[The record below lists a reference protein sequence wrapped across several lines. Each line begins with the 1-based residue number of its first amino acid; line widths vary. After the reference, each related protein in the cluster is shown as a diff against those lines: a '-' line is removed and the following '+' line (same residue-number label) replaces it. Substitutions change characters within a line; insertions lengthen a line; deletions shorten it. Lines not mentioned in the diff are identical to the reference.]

1 MASSGNF
8 CTLNPLTNNVG
19 TASTMNGGTFSVG
32 NLKYAMSG
40 EDGFRS
46 NYAITHK
53 SYCEVYI
60 NSIGNYGG
68 TIGFGSY
75 QNEVTYEDMVTFQMN
90 FSSGRIY
97 HYKGASAQSPS
108 IANIGGTVSTTSVVM
123 MAYDPATYK
132 WWVGVDGTW
141 RNSGDPANGTGF
153 VFQGSST
160 MFEDMRGV
168 FWGGWKGGAN
178 GLTCHWNFGQD
189 STFGGTIT
197 AGGNA
202 DENGF
207 GDFKYSP
214 PTGFLAL
221 CSGNEV
227 ISSDIDPAQTDDNFP
242 GKQFNVVTYTGTG
255 SDGNNITGLGFEPDL
270 VWFKNRSNGG
280 AQYKNNLADTTRGVS
295 KVVYSDAENAEET
308 NGDITSF
315 DSDGFTVGGSGTY
328 VNASSQNYVAWCWRA
343 NGGTTASN
351 SEGDVTSTVQAN
363 QAAGFS
369 IVEYVGNRS
378 SAGTS
383 TVGHGLGG
391 VPDMFITKPTSH
403 AGRWYVWH
411 TGMSGASYM
420 LELNTTSAEQDKSA
434 NGSMSLPTS
443 TVFDITYTQGLG
455 ESGETHIGYFWR
467 SIDGYS
473 KFAKYTGNG
482 DADGPYVYTGFRPRM
497 IFIKNSEQS
506 SNWGVYD
513 SARQTFNPNENYLRW
528 NSNAAEGG
536 TSTSFDIDFLSN
548 GFKVR
553 STETDLNTSGKA
565 FIYGAWADVPFKY
578 NNTF

>member
-8 CTLNPLTNNVG
+8 CTLNPLVTNSG
-19 TASTMNGGTFSVG
+19 SSTMNGGTFSVG

-60 NSIGNYGG
+60 NSIGSYGG

-90 FSSGRIY
+90 YQSGRIY

-108 IANIGGTVSTTSVVM
+108 IANIGGTVSTTNVIM

-132 WWVGVDGTW
+132 WWVGVNGTW

-153 VFQGSST
+153 IFQGSST
-160 MFEDMRGV
+160 MFEDMQGV

-207 GDFKYSP
+207 GDFKYTP
-214 PTGFLAL
+214 PTGFLAM

-242 GKQFNVVTYTGTG
+242 GKQSEAVTFTGNGGT
-255 SDGNNITGLGFEPDL
+255 NNITGVGFQADL
-270 VWFKNRSNGG
+270 AFFKNRGTANSWIVVDSSRGG
-280 AQYKNNLADTTRGVS
+280 TGSGTKSLNLDKT
-295 KVVYSDAENAEET
+295 NAEQT
-308 NGDITSF
+308 GAYTTWNGFT
-315 DSDGFTVGGSGTY
+315 SDGFNLSGGGTGTI
-328 VNASSQNYVAWCWRA
+328 NQSSANMYGMLWRA
-343 NGGTTASN
+343 NGGTTTSDSSGDITVTRQSN
-351 SEGDVTSTVQAN
+351 TAGGFAILTYTGNGSADQTIAHGLGKTPAWIVTK
-363 QAAGFS
+363 
-369 IVEYVGNRS
+369 NRS
-378 SAGTS
+378 SSSHWAVWHHQYTGYYGQLESTIAWASDSSQFYTDGMTS
-383 TVGHGLGG
+383 NFIG
-391 VPDMFITKPTSH
+391 VKGSGATNENGDNML
-403 AGRWYVWH
+403 AYVW
-411 TGMSGASYM
+411 S
-420 LELNTTSAEQDKSA
+420 EIE
-434 NGSMSLPTS
+434 
-443 TVFDITYTQGLG
+443 
-455 ESGETHIGYFWR
+455 
-467 SIDGYS
+467 GYS
-473 KFAKYTGNG
+473 KFGKYEGNANANG
-482 DADGPYVYTGFRPRM
+482 IFVYTGFRPRM
-497 IFIKNSEQS
+497 LFVKDVDRSE
-506 SNWGVYD
+506 NWQTFD
-513 SARQTFNPNENYLRW
+513 TARNTFNPVDKGLSW
-528 NSNAAEGG
+528 NSNGAE
-536 TSTSFDIDFLSN
+536 STGSGSGFDVDFLSN
-548 GFKVR
+548 GFKMR
-553 STETDLNTSGKA
+553 CTHDNLNGSSTY
-565 FIYGAWADVPFKY
+565 IYGAWGDVPTKF